1 MEGREPAMQKKHC
14 QGSSEERSEGEAG
27 VGTRW
32 CDEQGVAPF
41 IASDSRQSFRPEN
54 KIILF

>member
-1 MEGREPAMQKKHC
+1 MEGREPAMQKHC
-14 QGSSEERSEGEAG
+14 PGSSEERAEGEAG

-41 IASDSRQSFRPEN
+41 IASDSRQSLRPG
-54 KIILF
+54 